1 VLRRLVRPFWLTRTA
16 VLVFAWQHR
25 HEILRW
31 GRTIWAELTRPG
43 KIQPTRLALLG
54 QILWVITSDES
65 IARSKHLKAVRL
77 DGDVLT
83 LDTTRGWQGTPMLVA
98 RLGDVRG
105 VSRIVDRSGRDL
117 GTVIDVA

>member
-1 VLRRLVRPFWLTRTA
+1 
-16 VLVFAWQHR
+16 
-25 HEILRW
+25 
-31 GRTIWAELTRPG
+31 
-43 KIQPTRLALLG
+43 
-54 QILWVITSDES
+54 
-65 IARSKHLKAVRL
+65 VRL

-105 VSRIVDRSGRDL
+105 VNRIVDRSGRDL